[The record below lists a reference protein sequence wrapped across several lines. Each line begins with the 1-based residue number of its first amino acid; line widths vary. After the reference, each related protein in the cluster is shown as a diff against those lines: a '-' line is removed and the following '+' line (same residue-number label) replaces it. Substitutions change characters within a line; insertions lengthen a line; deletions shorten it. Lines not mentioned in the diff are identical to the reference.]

1 MNKEV
6 EFRRLQVGDIF
17 YYGFVQKAY
26 MKCDAGNYNAIN
38 LATGKA
44 IYLAD
49 CALVKVLDGGLKLTQ
64 ILDWS
69 SENGD

>member
-1 MNKEV
+1 MA
-6 EFRRLQVGDIF
+6 LALCG
-17 YYGFVQKAY
+17 
-26 MKCDAGNYNAIN
+26 CDAGNYNAIN